1 MTGQGAERISAIE
14 TLPGRHTVDRSVGY
28 ASTRAAGTAVLAHL
42 GEVNYGGGSA
52 SFPDGECGAWGYG
65 RPEAINKEVPMSP
78 SGTILEP
85 LRHTFLA
92 PAFPN
97 ATVVDAMR
105 VGVVSCP
112 PDASL
117 REVARIMA
125 TYRIHSVVV
134 LEHGDERPW
143 GIVSDSDIAAAAGED
158 VDARR
163 ARDVAHTELVTVP
176 ADETLAR
183 AAQLMAEHKCGH
195 LVVVQPKSGHPV
207 GVLSTLDL
215 AGVLA
220 WGGTS

>member
-1 MTGQGAERISAIE
+1 
-14 TLPGRHTVDRSVGY
+14 
-28 ASTRAAGTAVLAHL
+28 
-42 GEVNYGGGSA
+42 
-52 SFPDGECGAWGYG
+52 
-65 RPEAINKEVPMSP
+65 MSP

-85 LRHTFLA
+85 LQHTFLA
-92 PAFPN
+92 PTFDQ

-112 PDASL
+112 PDTPL

-134 LEHGDERPW
+134 LELDGERPW
-143 GIVSDSDIAAAAGED
+143 GIVSDSDIAMSAGAD
-158 VDARR
+158 VDART
-163 ARDVAHTELVTVP
+163 ARDVARTELVTVP

-183 AAQLMAEHKCGH
+183 AAQRMAEHEVGH
-195 LVVVQPKSGHPV
+195 LVVVQPQSGHPV